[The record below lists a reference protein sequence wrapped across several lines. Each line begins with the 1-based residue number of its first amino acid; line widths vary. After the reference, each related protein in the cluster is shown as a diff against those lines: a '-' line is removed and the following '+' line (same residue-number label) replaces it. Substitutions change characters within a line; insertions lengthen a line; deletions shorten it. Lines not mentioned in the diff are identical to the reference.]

1 MVWSRSHLSRSLS
14 PIGEPKPAGL
24 RSVAL
29 VAALALLLV
38 ACSGSTAESTSTSP
52 DVSTTTSVPAIEG
65 PPDSEIL
72 RVGLVGP
79 ITTDN
84 WFAAFDGP
92 TSSEPN
98 QAYLG
103 NSKLSMFA
111 NSLPGFVQVPKLAA
125 TAHPAEPTQ
134 DGDIWVVD
142 QPIRDDVEW
151 SDGTPVTAEDL
162 VLYFDVV
169 REFDLGSNHA
179 SWFGPAVRDIAALD
193 EHTVRVEFT
202 QRPGLAAWDAG
213 VAMAPFIPSHFWS
226 PHVEEARAAASAAM
240 ADVTPEEATAAIV
253 AASLADDSEAND
265 IVAEDVSPEDIDDY
279 VTQVGADRARAV
291 LYGVSAI
298 DEPSIGPV
306 ILDRWVKGETAIG
319 LPNPGYLESGTENTL
334 YSDGSFRIANAERAG
349 DAVYGGDGAGAVL
362 AHYIEGPF
370 FAEIRWV
377 ESLTRQEAYEK
388 LAAGDVDYVFD
399 SEGITSG
406 LRDQLARD
414 PDMRFS
420 VSQAEGFRYMAFNL
434 RKAPMS
440 DVTFRTAVATVID
453 KELLAD
459 SILGG
464 AVFPAYTLIHPDLTA
479 DYNADVPRAGWA
491 NGEPMT
497 EDERFNAAIR
507 MLEDAGY
514 TWVAKP
520 VVNYTEDGGFLNV
533 TPGEGLTMPNGR
545 RVPELS
551 LLAPGASYDPFRA
564 TFSVWI
570 ETWMN
575 DLGIPVVNEP
585 TDFDAIVDAAFPP
598 QTPDSA
604 LAWDMYILGWGA
616 PDVSLPGASLR
627 AFFHSDQDSVLRGGF
642 NTPGYS
648 SDEFDGVADAFDSAP
663 TLEEAA
669 RLTKEMEAI
678 LARDLPYIVLFR
690 TPLIEAHFDRVRF
703 PVESIMG
710 GQAGYP
716 NGWPNAAMLDK
727 SDSGGSG
734 P

>member
-1 MVWSRSHLSRSLS
+1 M
-14 PIGEPKPAGL
+14 
-24 RSVAL
+24 AL
-29 VAALALLLV
+29 LATLALLIA
-38 ACSGSTAESTSTSP
+38 ACSADSTEESTTTP
-52 DVSTTTSVPAIEG
+52 ADVSTTTSSPVVEG
-65 PPDSEIL
+65 PPEAEIL

-92 TSSEPN
+92 TNTEQN

-111 NSLPGFVQVPKLAA
+111 DSLPGFVQVPRLAA
-125 TAHPAEPTQ
+125 TPRPVEPTQ

-142 QPIRDDVEW
+142 QPLRDDVEW

-169 REFDLGSNHA
+169 REFDLGTNHA
-179 SWFGPAVRDIAALD
+179 GWFGTTVGDIKALD
-193 EHTVRVEFT
+193 DHTVRVEFT
-202 QRPGLAAWDAG
+202 QRPGLAVWDAG
-213 VAMAPFIPSHFWS
+213 VALAPFIPSHFWK
-226 PHVEEARAAASAAM
+226 PHVDEARAAAADAM
-240 ADVTPEEATAAIV
+240 AEVTPEEATTAIV
-253 AASLADDSEAND
+253 AASLADESETND
-265 IVAEDVSPEDIDDY
+265 ITAEDVSPDDIDRY
-279 VTQVGADRARAV
+279 VAGVGAERARSV

-306 ILDRWVKGETAIG
+306 ILDRWVKGEVAVG
-319 LPNPGYLESGTENTL
+319 LPNPSYFDTGTENTL
-334 YSDGSFRIANAERAG
+334 FSDGSFRVANADRGE
-349 DAVYGGDGAGAVL
+349 DAVYGGDGTGAVL

-370 FAEIRWV
+370 VSEIQWV

-399 SEGITSG
+399 SEGITGG
-406 LRDQLARD
+406 LRDQLATNSE
-414 PDMRFS
+414 MRFS
-420 VSQAEGFRYMAFNL
+420 VSQAEGFRYMAFNM

-459 SILGG
+459 SVLGG
-464 AVFPAYTLIHPDLTA
+464 AVFPAYTLIHPGLTA
-479 DYNADVPRAGWA
+479 DYNADVPHAGWA

-497 EDERFNAAIR
+497 EDQRFSTAIR

-514 TWVAKP
+514 TWSTKP
-520 VVNYTEDGGFLNV
+520 VVNYTENGDFLNV
-533 TPGEGLTMPNGR
+533 TPGVGLTMPNGR
-545 RVPELS
+545 QVPELS
-551 LLAPGASYDPFRA
+551 LLAPGANYDPYRA

-570 ETWMN
+570 ESWMN
-575 DLGIPVVNEP
+575 DLGIPVVLQP
-585 TDFDAIVDAAFPP
+585 TDFDAIVDTAFPP

-648 SDEFDGVADAFDSAP
+648 SDEFDEIADAFDSAP

-669 RLTKEMEAI
+669 RLTREMEAI
-678 LARDLPYIVLFR
+678 LAKDLPYVVLFR
-690 TPLIEAHFDRVRF
+690 TPLIEPYFDRVQF

-716 NGWPNAAMLDK
+716 NGWPNAVVL
-727 SDSGGSG
+727 GE
-734 P
+734 

>member
-1 MVWSRSHLSRSLS
+1 MPRSL
-14 PIGEPKPAGL
+14 
-24 RSVAL
+24 AL
-29 VAALALLLV
+29 VATLALLIA
-38 ACSGSTAESTSTSP
+38 ACSADANQELTTTSA
-52 DVSTTTSVPAIEG
+52 DASTTTSVPPDAG
-65 PPDSEIL
+65 PADADIL

-84 WFAAFDGP
+84 WFAAFDGA
-92 TSSEPN
+92 TSTEQN

-103 NSKLSMFA
+103 NSKLSMFV

-125 TAHPAEPTQ
+125 TLRPVEPTQ

-142 QPIRDDVEW
+142 QPIRDDLEW

-169 REFDLGSNHA
+169 REFDLGSTHA
-179 SWFGPAVRDIAALD
+179 SWFGPAVRDIKALD
-193 EHTVRVEFT
+193 DHTVRVEFT

-213 VAMAPFIPSHFWS
+213 VALAPFIPSHYWM
-226 PHVEEARAAASAAM
+226 PHVEEARAAAADAM
-240 ADVTPEEATAAIV
+240 AEVTPQQAKAAIV

-265 IVAEDVSPEDIDDY
+265 IAAGDVTPEDIDQY
-279 VTQVGADRARAV
+279 IAGVGAEQARSV
-291 LYGVSAI
+291 LYGVSGI

-306 ILDRWVKGETAIG
+306 IIDRWEKGEAAIG
-319 LPNPGYLESGTENTL
+319 LPNPSYFDTGTENTL
-334 YSDGSFRIANAERAG
+334 YSDGSFRIANADRGE
-349 DAVYGGDGAGAVL
+349 DVVYGGEGTGEVL

-377 ESLTRQEAYEK
+377 ESRTRQEAYEK
-388 LAAGDVDYVFD
+388 LAAGEVDYVFD
-399 SEGITSG
+399 SEGVTSG
-406 LRDQLARD
+406 LRDQLAKD
-414 PDMRFS
+414 PEMRFS
-420 VSQAEGFRYMAFNL
+420 VSQAEGFRYMAFNM

-459 SILGG
+459 SVLGG

-497 EDERFNAAIR
+497 EDQRFAAAIR

-514 TWVAKP
+514 TWASKP
-520 VVNYTEDGGFLNV
+520 IVNYSEGGDFLNV

-545 RVPELS
+545 QVPELS

-570 ETWMN
+570 ENWMN

-585 TDFDAIVDAAFPP
+585 TDFDAIVDTAFPP

-616 PDVSLPGASLR
+616 PDASLPGASLR

-642 NTPGYS
+642 NTPGYD
-648 SDEFDGVADAFDSAP
+648 SDEFDSVADAFDSAP

-690 TPLIEAHFDRVRF
+690 TPLIEAHFDRVQF

-716 NGWPNAAMLDK
+716 NGWPNAVVL
-727 SDSGGSG
+727 GN
-734 P
+734 